1 MKIDDVCNRH
11 LIVADETASLEE
23 AIKLMRQYH
32 VGVLVVTREVSGRR
46 QPVGIITDR
55 DILVRVLGEELP
67 LDAVD
72 VADVMSTEL
81 IVGHSGEPVFHGI
94 RRMRE
99 HGVRRLPVVNGHN
112 ELIGILSVDDVIEV
126 IAGELSDLAALI
138 RREQVEERRRT
149 VSAR

>member
-11 LIVADETASLEE
+11 VIVAHQDASLED

-32 VGVLVVTREVSGRR
+32 VGVLVVVREENGRR
-46 QPVGIITDR
+46 QPIGILTDR

-67 LDAVD
+67 LDACD
-72 VADVMSTEL
+72 VVDVMSTEL
-81 IVGHSGEPVFHGI
+81 VVGRGNELVSQGI

-99 HGVRRLPVVNGHN
+99 HGVRRLPVVNEHN
-112 ELIGILSVDDVIEV
+112 ELTGILSVDDIIDV

-138 RREQVEERRRT
+138 RREQIEERRRT